1 MERRGVNW
9 PGLSEPSDTAP
20 RASWLARLTDKPA
33 HLRRNAW
40 LATGL
45 IAVIGGLGYAAGAH
59 TWARWTAALTWVALP
74 FLALA
79 IALGEAFFVRHGR
92 GGRRLASTALAG
104 GLVALGACGALAISG
119 EIADKLSP
127 NVVQASLYALLFAA
141 LVGLISAVLAL
152 GIGRGEGYLSRKI
165 QAVDDEGW

>member
-1 MERRGVNW
+1 VNW
-9 PGLSEPSDTAP
+9 PGLSEPSAAAP
-20 RASWLARLTDKPA
+20 GSSRLRRLTANPA
-33 HLRRNAW
+33 NLRRRAW

-45 IAVIGGLGYAAGAH
+45 VALLGGAGYAAGDR
-59 TWARWTAALTWVALP
+59 TWARWAVALPWLALP

-92 GGRRLASTALAG
+92 GGRRLALTALAG
-104 GLVALGACGALAISG
+104 GMVGIGACGLLATTDA
-119 EIADKLSP
+119 IADRVSSKLI
-127 NVVQASLYALLFAA
+127 QATLYALLFAA

-165 QAVDDEGW
+165 QAVDDDGW